1 MRKRRMRKSSLISLL
16 VLVVGASC
24 LHGHSVHQ
32 STAEVE
38 HNEKAQKLEVSLTV
52 FLDDLE
58 VALIR
63 QCECEMR
70 IDKTPKAEFD
80 EQALAYLKRNF
91 VVTDESGKTSPL
103 KWVGRENDPESAK
116 SNEPKVT
123 LFFEVLLPI
132 GISNT
137 KLRHSVFH
145 DMFKDQSNL
154 LLFRNGSTKEERAFT
169 PHAAIQRLDVPQ
181 P

>member
-1 MRKRRMRKSSLISLL
+1 MRLKLHYLSSLLL
-16 VLVVGASC
+16 LAFGSVSQA
-24 LHGHSVHQ
+24 HSVHL

-38 HNEKAQKLEVSLTV
+38 YKEKARKLEVSLTV

-63 QCECEMR
+63 QCECEMQ
-70 IDKTPKAEFD
+70 IDKTPKADFD

-91 VVTDESGKTSPL
+91 VVTEESGESAL
-103 KWVGRENDPESAK
+103 IKWVGREIDPHSAK
-116 SNEPKVT
+116 SDEPKVT
-123 LFFEVLLPI
+123 LFFEVLLPK
-132 GISNT
+132 GVGKT

-154 LLFRNGSTKEERAFT
+154 LLFRNGQTKVERAFT
-169 PHAAIQRLDVPQ
+169 PGAAEQSLDSPQ

>member
-1 MRKRRMRKSSLISLL
+1 MRKSSLISL
-16 VLVVGASC
+16 VLLFLGAPC
-24 LHGHSVHQ
+24 LQAHSVHL

-38 HNEKAQKLEVSLTV
+38 YKEKARKLEVSLTV

-91 VVTDESGKTSPL
+91 VVTDGGGQSALIE
-103 KWVGRENDPESAK
+103 WVGREIDPESTK
-116 SNEPKVT
+116 SDEPKVT
-123 LFFEVLLPI
+123 LFFEVLLPQ
-132 GISNT
+132 GVGNT

-154 LLFRNGSTKEERAFT
+154 LLFRNGQTKAERAFT
-169 PHAAIQRLDVPQ
+169 HDAAEQSLDSPQ